1 MQELR
6 APILALRAFSVE
18 TSLIEQ
24 HAKSEMLILLRCQWW
39 RDALNSAYKGKAPE
53 QPTMTALAAVLKE
66 HNLTRYRLQKIISTR
81 EENMLRESAPETLEK
96 LEEFSEGIY
105 SQLVYLQ
112 LEAAGI
118 VDTTT
123 DHVASHVG
131 KAVGLAGLLRNTA
144 VAAQRHKSYLPQ
156 DLCEK
161 HSISPDDLL
170 RGEASQGLRDVIF
183 AIASAAKGHLDVAR
197 GHLKDVPAAARPLLL
212 PALPSGLYLSALEK
226 AEFNVFD
233 AKLLRGGFSPL
244 RYTLELKYKLLR
256 GQF

>member
-1 MQELR
+1 M
-6 APILALRAFSVE
+6 
-18 TSLIEQ
+18 
-24 HAKSEMLILLRCQWW
+24 RCQWW
-39 RDALNSAYKGKAPE
+39 RDAVNAAYKSRAPE

-66 HNLTRYRLQKIISTR
+66 KNLTRYRLQKIISTR
-81 EENMLRESAPETLEK
+81 EENMLRQTAPETLEK

-105 SQLVYLQ
+105 SQLLYLQ

-118 VDTTT
+118 VDTTA

-131 KAVGLAGLLRNTA
+131 KAVGLAGLLRETP
-144 VAAQRHKSYLPQ
+144 VAAQRHKSYLPL

-161 HSISPDDLL
+161 HSISSDDLL
-170 RGEASQGLRDVIF
+170 RGEPSQGLRDVIF
-183 AIASAAKGHLDVAR
+183 AIASAAQGHLEVAR
-197 GHLKDVPAAARPLLL
+197 GHLHDVPAAARPLLL
-212 PALPSGLYLSALEK
+212 PALPAGLYLSALEK

-244 RYTLELKYKLLR
+244 RYTLELKYKMLR

>member
-1 MQELR
+1 M
-6 APILALRAFSVE
+6 E

-24 HAKSEMLILLRCQWW
+24 HAKSDMLILMRCQWW

-53 QPTMTALAAVLKE
+53 QPTMTALASVLKE
-66 HNLTRYRLQKIISTR
+66 KNLTRYRLQKIISTR
-81 EENMLRESAPETLEK
+81 EEQMLRDTAPETLEK
-96 LEEFSEGIY
+96 LEEFSEGVY
-105 SQLVYLQ
+105 SQLLYLQ

-144 VAAQRHKSYLPQ
+144 FAAQRHKSYLPK
-156 DLCEK
+156 DLCEQ
-161 HSISPDDLL
+161 HSISPEDLL
-170 RGEASQGLRDVIF
+170 RGEASQELRDVVF
-183 AIASAAKGHLDVAR
+183 SIASAAKGHLDVAR
-197 GHLKDVPAAARPLLL
+197 GHVNDVPAAARPLLL
-212 PALPSGLYLSALEK
+212 PALSAGLYLSALEK

-233 AKLLRGGFSPL
+233 AKLIRGGFSPL
-244 RYTLELKYKLLR
+244 RYTLELKYKMLR